1 MKRKGFT
8 LIELMVVIAIIAVLA
23 AIMAPQIF
31 RQVAKGR
38 VGAAEGFYNTVKISA
53 TSYFSDNSV
62 WPTSCTQAGF
72 TYCGTSTGGALGLGT
87 YGGFVAASTPANNNP
102 DWDGPYI
109 DRWPGTNGNPFKG
122 NYTWVATGQ
131 FGVGMT
137 NIFNVGGPTAG
148 ERYITISNVTSADAQ
163 RIDSDL
169 DRTLAG
175 GAGLVRRLAPNNAAW
190 PATGVIV
197 TVGILVSRDGPVN

>member
-38 VGAAEGFYNTVKISA
+38 VGAAEGFYNTVKISG

-62 WPTSCTQAGF
+62 WPTSCTQL
-72 TYCGTSTGGALGLGT
+72 TCNTSTGGALGVGT
-87 YGGFVAASTPANNNP
+87 YGGFVAASTPAGNNP

-122 NYTWVATGQ
+122 NYTWVASGQ
-131 FGVGMT
+131 FGVGAT
-137 NIFNVGGPTAG
+137 NIFNVAGATAG
-148 ERYITISNVTSADAQ
+148 ERYITITNVTSGDAQ

-190 PATGVIV
+190 PAATGTIV